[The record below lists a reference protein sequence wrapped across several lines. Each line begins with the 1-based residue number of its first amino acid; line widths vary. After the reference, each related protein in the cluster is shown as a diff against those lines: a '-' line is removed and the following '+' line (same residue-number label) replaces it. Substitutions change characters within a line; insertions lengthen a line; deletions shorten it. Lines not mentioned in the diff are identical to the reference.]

1 MDDLARTQ
9 AELTDARALLDA
21 SYDRERRFFGVMV
34 RLQTMLADAA
44 VKPEDDTEKPVLLA
58 EAEKLRAELGQPVPR
73 PEGLLLEY
81 AKTRARCASVEKA
94 NVYLREQVGRLTTI
108 ARNYDAMNLDRNA
121 NHIELTAERD
131 ALLSLM
137 GEHRD
142 VALAAMAAAVDAV
155 PKPEMAVGE
164 HRAPAS
170 SVTALQ
176 ATMADT
182 VHALWNHGEKERARK
197 LATQFSI
204 DLPDDTVSK
213 GESDG

>member
-21 SYDRERRFFGVMV
+21 GYDRERRFFGVMV
-34 RLQTMLADAA
+34 RLQAMVADAA
-44 VKPEDDTEKPVLLA
+44 VKPDDEAEKPALLE
-58 EAEKLRAELGQPVPR
+58 EAEKLRTELGQPVPR

-81 AKTRARCASVEKA
+81 AKTRARCAAVERA
-94 NVYLREQVGRLTTI
+94 NVYLREQVGRLTTV

-121 NHIELTAERD
+121 NHIELQAERD
-131 ALLSLM
+131 ALLALM
-137 GEHRD
+137 GDQRD

-155 PKPEMAVGE
+155 PKPDMVVGE

-176 ATMADT
+176 ATMADVT
-182 VHALWNHGEKERARK
+182 HALWNHGEKERARK
-197 LATQFSI
+197 LAAQFGI
-204 DLPDDTVSK
+204 DLPDDTVSTE
-213 GESDG
+213 GTDG